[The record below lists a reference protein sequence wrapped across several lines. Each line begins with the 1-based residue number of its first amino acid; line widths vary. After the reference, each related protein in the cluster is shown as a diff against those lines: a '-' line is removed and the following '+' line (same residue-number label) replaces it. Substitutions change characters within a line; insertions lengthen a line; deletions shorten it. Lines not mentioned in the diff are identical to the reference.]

1 MNEKIKTIKE
11 KTNEPKR
18 KIIIGIFIFIFLI
31 IGFKFF
37 QWRTSAINSEQ
48 KDLLTA
54 SKKAVDVTDT
64 AVISLDKQAALEN
77 KINDV
82 RMEKEILE
90 DKIVELLQ
98 KDTVRQAE
106 LEDLM
111 TKLTK
116 VFEDLNQTKSLTQQE
131 SATQQKSLSRI
142 EEKILSLSK
151 ENKKIVLPPL
161 QIPGISNSRS
171 PLEKKELLVDNA
183 GAQMIVEKKADTLP
197 KKENDVVAFSFFS
210 SSTEASQPAIAN
222 MNSASS
228 QPDIKDKE
236 GGKEPPIVIRMGFVD
251 AVSLTG
257 VKVPVQ
263 SGGATAPSDTYPIFF
278 KIGARSL
285 GSNNHTQD
293 LRNCIAMAA
302 ARGNRNSN
310 RVLAHITKVS
320 CTDPSG
326 TRRYEAAVDGDGL
339 NGYVYGD
346 DNMLGIS
353 GVKEDLS
360 GEHIGKA
367 ILASF
372 AEGVANAFSKVPSMV
387 GITGEVTDTG
397 ASTFTDGF
405 ASGSSQSLEFIAKYY
420 LEQAK
425 SFLPVIS
432 IKAGR
437 KVAIGF
443 AADMEFKS
451 VEFKT
456 VFVNTPYEYKPSDT
470 LMDDTK
476 KPKLSLN

>member
-1 MNEKIKTIKE
+1 
-11 KTNEPKR
+11 
-18 KIIIGIFIFIFLI
+18 
-31 IGFKFF
+31 
-37 QWRTSAINSEQ
+37 
-48 KDLLTA
+48 
-54 SKKAVDVTDT
+54 
-64 AVISLDKQAALEN
+64 
-77 KINDV
+77 
-82 RMEKEILE
+82 
-90 DKIVELLQ
+90 
-98 KDTVRQAE
+98 
-106 LEDLM
+106 
-111 TKLTK
+111 
-116 VFEDLNQTKSLTQQE
+116 
-131 SATQQKSLSRI
+131 
-142 EEKILSLSK
+142 
-151 ENKKIVLPPL
+151 
-161 QIPGISNSRS
+161 
-171 PLEKKELLVDNA
+171 
-183 GAQMIVEKKADTLP
+183 
-197 KKENDVVAFSFFS
+197 
-210 SSTEASQPAIAN
+210 
-222 MNSASS
+222 
-228 QPDIKDKE
+228 
-236 GGKEPPIVIRMGFVD
+236 
-251 AVSLTG
+251 
-257 VKVPVQ
+257 
-263 SGGATAPSDTYPIFF
+263 
-278 KIGARSL
+278 
-285 GSNNHTQD
+285 
-293 LRNCIAMAA
+293 
-302 ARGNRNSN
+302 
-310 RVLAHITKVS
+310 AHITKVS